1 MSCVTFCL
9 LAKDRRLTHFTNQV
23 GQPRVLS
30 LCSSRSG
37 TMFISSTRLTMA
49 RGTWITENKTFTQC
63 LVRVYDCHGAVL
75 QQSIKVKEH
84 LFVEDVQ
91 GFLDT
96 NDYVPG
102 REKDLRKKNMAFFS
116 EKVQK
121 KAASACERLRF
132 AGFIVAKLV
141 GLMVT
146 MNIKAKWKKWRV
158 LTLSVQKSQ
167 MSLPPINMVI
177 TFQSLWKSMRC

>member
-1 MSCVTFCL
+1 MNCITFCPF
-9 LAKDRRLTHFTNQV
+9 AQDHWLTYFTNQV

-63 LVRVYDCHGAVL
+63 LVCVYDCDSEIL
-75 QQSIKVKEH
+75 QYSIKVKTH
-84 LFVEDVQ
+84 LLVEDVQ

-102 REKDLRKKNMAFFS
+102 REKDLWKKKMAFFFFQ
-116 EKVQK
+116 ERCNK
-121 KAASACERLRF
+121 KNQHQLLKYWDLQVLLLLRLSTSNS
-132 AGFIVAKLV
+132 
-141 GLMVT
+141 LMVT
-146 MNIKAKWKKWRV
+146 MNIKAKWKKWGCSHCLCR
-158 LTLSVQKSQ
+158 
-167 MSLPPINMVI
+167 NH
-177 TFQSLWKSMRC
+177 RCHCRQ